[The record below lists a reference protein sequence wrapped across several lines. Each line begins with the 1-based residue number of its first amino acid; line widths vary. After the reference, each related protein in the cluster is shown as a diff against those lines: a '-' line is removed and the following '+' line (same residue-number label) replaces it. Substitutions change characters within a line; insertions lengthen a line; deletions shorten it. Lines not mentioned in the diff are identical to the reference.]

1 MNKDTLK
8 NITSKRLFLPVVCLL
23 AVLLANVIKT
33 PDFFKITLE
42 NGVLSGYI
50 IITDNRMRCKASQ
63 SRQNFKTI
71 ITITTRLK
79 PCPDLPHI
87 TYLA

>member
-50 IITDNRMRCKASQ
+50 IITDNRTFLFFFMHICICAK
-63 SRQNFKTI
+63 QN
-71 ITITTRLK
+71 
-79 PCPDLPHI
+79 
-87 TYLA
+87 LALHK